1 MARDLLVHDA
11 PDDTQEGG
19 EEIQFGEVP
28 RPVLPLGC
36 SLTQFASFQNAWNQ
50 FYEQHKS
57 WHRDESQHVVNYEL
71 NYKLLASIPETLEDK
86 IYRDLRYK
94 VETISTMN
102 LLNQIKRV
110 VVTRAVEHAQ
120 RAEVEKMPVKEVG
133 KYAMGEDEEEE
144 VTKVAVEDANKE
156 SDKGGLK
163 GGIIQEIPRPIVQ
176 KSEVERAE
184 IKEVAQFVKGD
195 SKEESE
201 GEGGQEGGAIEIANA
216 EKIPKSVLSR
226 EGLNQNIKHGQ
237 LLMEKLRDHKMRKK
251 KHQQS
256 HLCGKQSPS
265 SPTRSSHPSSP
276 ASPSETSGISG
287 PSGTSGTLSEC
298 SPSHDDQSNSVNPG
312 PIAANTG
319 KTSLAGLVG
328 GIRSH
333 PPELAGEDSKGED
346 NEGAESRTAIRQPNG
361 SRGGQEGGTDEI
373 PKSAL
378 LKQETEHKTDE
389 GITVKHRGFKK
400 PTVGNF
406 DSNTRKKGNLKSI
419 QKEKLKTSLENKSE
433 KSRVGSLKKKKL
445 KKKKQ
450 NVKNEESLQLHN
462 KRKLNSSLE
471 IFPPKD
477 ITQTDDEVLIEDK
490 TKVEHPADKPP
501 KHCIPQAQAQ
511 ASVPGRQSLQDLL
524 QDVTRPATGFK
535 GLLQDIPRPAEIFI
549 TFSLFSSLVLLF
561 LPPLLKIQK
570 GMS

>member
-1 MARDLLVHDA
+1 MARDLLVHEA

-201 GEGGQEGGAIEIANA
+201 GEGG
-216 EKIPKSVLSR
+216 
-226 EGLNQNIKHGQ
+226 
-237 LLMEKLRDHKMRKK
+237 
-251 KHQQS
+251 
-256 HLCGKQSPS
+256 
-265 SPTRSSHPSSP
+265 
-276 ASPSETSGISG
+276 
-287 PSGTSGTLSEC
+287 
-298 SPSHDDQSNSVNPG
+298 
-312 PIAANTG
+312 
-319 KTSLAGLVG
+319 
-328 GIRSH
+328 
-333 PPELAGEDSKGED
+333 
-346 NEGAESRTAIRQPNG
+346 
-361 SRGGQEGGTDEI
+361 
-373 PKSAL
+373 
-378 LKQETEHKTDE
+378 
-389 GITVKHRGFKK
+389 
-400 PTVGNF
+400 
-406 DSNTRKKGNLKSI
+406 
-419 QKEKLKTSLENKSE
+419 
-433 KSRVGSLKKKKL
+433 
-445 KKKKQ
+445 
-450 NVKNEESLQLHN
+450 
-462 KRKLNSSLE
+462 
-471 IFPPKD
+471 
-477 ITQTDDEVLIEDK
+477 
-490 TKVEHPADKPP
+490 
-501 KHCIPQAQAQ
+501 
-511 ASVPGRQSLQDLL
+511 
-524 QDVTRPATGFK
+524 
-535 GLLQDIPRPAEIFI
+535 
-549 TFSLFSSLVLLF
+549 
-561 LPPLLKIQK
+561 
-570 GMS
+570 